1 MRLRHGTRKCSSC
14 MSQKPSARKMRV
26 ATKTALAS
34 IASAP
39 ECLVLVDVADDE
51 AERIGEQHLVG
62 HLLTEAVDEV
72 RGPALALLFLLVPER
87 VEDLL
92 ELDMGA
98 VRGLASVVKDNRL
111 DLDIHVRGAGV
122 EQEVLEGLAFTRP
135 RQRRRLQ
142 VVREE
147 V

>member
-62 HLLTEAVDEV
+62 HLLTEAVNDIG
-72 RGPALALLFLLVPER
+72 GPALALLFLLVAEG
-87 VEDLL
+87 VENLF

-98 VRGLASVVKDNRL
+98 VRGLASVVEHDGFNL
-111 DLDIHVRGAGV
+111 DVHVRSAGV
-122 EQEVLEGLAFTRP
+122 E
-135 RQRRRLQ
+135 
-142 VVREE
+142 
-147 V
+147 